1 MDHAIE
7 ALCSPQGNPL
17 VDATVLR
24 GIELMREW
32 LPRARSNRDDIEAAT
47 QCQVASWL
55 CSFGLQ
61 ARVPMGASH
70 AIGHV
75 LGGTCDVPH
84 FLCTPVMMPGILAY
98 NEPFTADAQKSLAA
112 ALGQPGMSA
121 ADAFRAF
128 CQSLGLP
135 TSLREVDVGADQF
148 ELIARNTM
156 TEFFIFS
163 NPRPVQEPAGVLE
176 ILKLA
181 A

>member
-1 MDHAIE
+1 
-7 ALCSPQGNPL
+7 
-17 VDATVLR
+17 
-24 GIELMREW
+24 
-32 LPRARSNRDDIEAAT
+32 
-47 QCQVASWL
+47 
-55 CSFGLQ
+55 
-61 ARVPMGASH
+61 MGASH

-98 NEPFTADAQKSLAA
+98 NLPFTEAAQKSLAA
-112 ALGQPGMSA
+112 ALGQPEQSA
-121 ADAFRAF
+121 SVAFRAF

-135 TSLREVDVGADQF
+135 TSLREVNVGADQF
-148 ELIARNTM
+148 ELIAQNTM

-163 NPRPVQEPAGVLE
+163 NPRPVQNPAGVLE